1 MDVLVLN
8 GSTIVYLICIH
19 ILKRVSFKTNI
30 IVKNPPENMYKLSKM
45 ISRLKKLRIF
55 ISCQY
60 QFSSNNI
67 PQFVIMNYFRQI
79 FCSLPCL
86 CKLFKIFST
95 RHYNISKYNRNKTN
109 FFVWYLRE
117 WLWLTN
123 KKKMFYVAANP
134 FYRVEVL
141 INNQMVCLRY
151 KYI

>member
-1 MDVLVLN
+1 MAVQLFT
-8 GSTIVYLICIH
+8 SSVYIYFKEFP
-19 ILKRVSFKTNI
+19 LKQTSLLKT
-30 IVKNPPENMYKLSKM
+30 ENMYKLSKM

-117 WLWLTN
+117 WLCLTN

>member
-1 MDVLVLN
+1 MAVQLFT
-8 GSTIVYLICIH
+8 SSVYIYLKEFPLKQTSLLKTPQKICIN
-19 ILKRVSFKTNI
+19 LAKWFQDW
-30 IVKNPPENMYKLSKM
+30 KNW
-45 ISRLKKLRIF
+45 LRIF

-117 WLWLTN
+117 WLCLTN